1 MYWVLL
7 FGSNPQIK
15 IHVGDTVK
23 LVSYVAFTTY
33 VRKIRKSFQICC
45 ADSCLQWRSEP
56 SSDLPVSNS
65 RSKCCKECQL
75 SVCLTVNASLI
86 LAPLSSVKKKKATFF
101 NGIGTGY
108 DLNIQIKI
116 DLAEIFFFAVC
127 CIRSYLYIT
136 LSKFTVLLYNTA
148 LTEEPNKNRNLV
160 SFKVLVV
167 WHTSRVCV
175 LPQHVSVVRKSKC
188 ITPFMYLPLCS
199 ALFHAVRR
207 SVTHLSAV

>member
-1 MYWVLL
+1 M
-7 FGSNPQIK
+7 
-15 IHVGDTVK
+15 
-23 LVSYVAFTTY
+23 VSYVAFTTY

-116 DLAEIFFFAVC
+116 DLAEIFFLQSVALDH
-127 CIRSYLYIT
+127 IYI
-136 LSKFTVLLYNTA
+136 
-148 LTEEPNKNRNLV
+148 
-160 SFKVLVV
+160 
-167 WHTSRVCV
+167 
-175 LPQHVSVVRKSKC
+175 
-188 ITPFMYLPLCS
+188 
-199 ALFHAVRR
+199 
-207 SVTHLSAV
+207 